1 MSRVICRP
9 PRLGS
14 VLPVLRAML
23 AVVVL
28 FLVPSDCSPLS
39 PCLLDV
45 CRRMPRRFA
54 AVISSLSCLI
64 ACRLSACL
72 GSCLSP
78 ASPRHRCWCLCRCHP
93 IASRLPPRL
102 IDTTGGAIRWTRG
115 GSRFACLPPSA
126 RHLIR
131 AVRHR
136 MATGFCDCLVKL
148 APSCSRPMSIIGA
161 ACYPLS
167 PNPIYSSS
175 HLLIGF
181 PPPPRSLDT
190 GDGAGVSCHRLLAC
204 AARFRLRSICAGS
217 VWRMALRVVLLAWV
231 PYYICC
237 RWGDVVARR
246 FVSGL

>member
-181 PPPPRSLDT
+181 PPPSPITRHGGRGGGLLPSAACLCGSFSSAVDLCGFCVANGVEGCLT
-190 GDGAGVSCHRLLAC
+190 CLGA
-204 AARFRLRSICAGS
+204 
-217 VWRMALRVVLLAWV
+217 VLYMLSM
-231 PYYICC
+231 
-237 RWGDVVARR
+237 G
-246 FVSGL
+246 